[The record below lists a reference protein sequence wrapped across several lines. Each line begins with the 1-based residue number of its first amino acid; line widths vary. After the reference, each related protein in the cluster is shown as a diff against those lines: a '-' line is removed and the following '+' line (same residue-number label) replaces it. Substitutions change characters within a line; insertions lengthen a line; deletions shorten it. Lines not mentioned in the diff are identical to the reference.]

1 MSDGLGGV
9 KGGVWLVACLI
20 VSTGCRSHRRRGW
33 ALVRCRREATGAERG
48 HARSTKWGTPPR
60 VRGATRG
67 AILSRCG
74 AREQSAATTGAGHLS
89 VTFAWASPIAGW
101 RATSRERACRCPLC
115 PSGAH
120 GAAAYAAHRPQTPQ
134 PRLAAA
140 AILSLHA
147 RLPKLHRVTHAC
159 RGYTIFN

>member
-20 VSTGCRSHRRRGW
+20 VSTGCQSHRSGR
-33 ALVRCRREATGAERG
+33 LGAGEVSTASDWGGAGPR
-48 HARSTKWGTPPR
+48 RSTKWGTPPR

-67 AILSRCG
+67 AILARCG